1 MFFRNIYLSFP
12 SALSLSVRENP
23 RHRLNRRDGRKNMRH
38 HRIMALCVFLG
49 LTENVRNRT
58 SDSFLRSFI
67 NMSLS
72 NLLIETHVNVGSE
85 MPLLQSS
92 HISYRPVSN
101 EIISGDKKL
110 VTARY
115 LNWSKKII
123 QRAGGQGKR
132 GNCNIFNIFERTSY
146 VGMMKGRI
154 MSQGQ
159 NRILVKSPRREKK
172 ILKLCQRM
180 FDILTGLNQHY
191 VTKI

>member
-1 MFFRNIYLSFP
+1 
-12 SALSLSVRENP
+12 
-23 RHRLNRRDGRKNMRH
+23 
-38 HRIMALCVFLG
+38 MALCVFLG

-115 LNWSKKII
+115 LN
-123 QRAGGQGKR
+123 
-132 GNCNIFNIFERTSY
+132 
-146 VGMMKGRI
+146 
-154 MSQGQ
+154 
-159 NRILVKSPRREKK
+159 
-172 ILKLCQRM
+172 
-180 FDILTGLNQHY
+180 
-191 VTKI
+191 

>member
-1 MFFRNIYLSFP
+1 
-12 SALSLSVRENP
+12 
-23 RHRLNRRDGRKNMRH
+23 
-38 HRIMALCVFLG
+38 MALCVFLG

-85 MPLLQSS
+85 MPMLQSG

-115 LNWSKKII
+115 LN
-123 QRAGGQGKR
+123 
-132 GNCNIFNIFERTSY
+132 
-146 VGMMKGRI
+146 
-154 MSQGQ
+154 
-159 NRILVKSPRREKK
+159 
-172 ILKLCQRM
+172 
-180 FDILTGLNQHY
+180 
-191 VTKI
+191 